1 MRAQEMFIVCSGKLR
16 ENNLSFARQHLNK
29 ADTRPHKQKYTEHWQ
44 MSPGVKGCLVGPQQS
59 KNVA

>member
-29 ADTRPHKQKYTEHWQ
+29 ADTARTNGDTQKHRQ